1 MNQIDVQVPEVGD
14 VVKGI
19 VTKVEDKHVDVE
31 IVNVK
36 QSGII
41 PISELSSLHVE
52 KASDVVKVDDELD
65 LKVTKVEDDAL
76 ILSKRA
82 VDADRAWEDLEKK
95 FDTKEVFEAEVK
107 DVVKGGLVVDIGVRG
122 FIPASLVEAH
132 FVEDF
137 TDYKGKTLS
146 LIVVELDRDKNRVI
160 LSHRAVVEKEQT
172 AKKHD
177 FLQTLEVGSVLE
189 GKVQRLTDFGA
200 FVDIGG
206 IDGLV
211 HISQLSHSHVEKPSD
226 VVEEGQDVKVKV
238 LSVDRDNE
246 RISLS
251 IKETLPG
258 PWSQIGEKVKQ
269 GDVLEGKVQRLT
281 DFGAFVDIGGI
292 DGLVHISQLS
302 HSHVEKPSDVVEEG
316 QDVKVK
322 VLSVDRDNERISLS
336 IKETLPGPWSQIGEK
351 VKQGDVLEGK
361 VQRLV
366 SFGAFVEIL
375 PGVEGLVHISQISNK
390 HIGTPHEVLEEGQ
403 TVKVKVL
410 DVNESEERIS
420 LSMRELE
427 EAPKADQEDFRQYQ
441 AKEEPSTGFQ
451 LGDLIGDKLNKLK

>member
-1 MNQIDVQVPEVGD
+1 MTEEMNQIDVQVPEVGD

-269 GDVLEGKVQRLT
+269 GDVLEGKVQRL
-281 DFGAFVDIGGI
+281 
-292 DGLVHISQLS
+292 
-302 HSHVEKPSDVVEEG
+302 
-316 QDVKVK
+316 
-322 VLSVDRDNERISLS
+322 
-336 IKETLPGPWSQIGEK
+336 
-351 VKQGDVLEGK
+351 
-361 VQRLV
+361 V

-420 LSMRELE
+420 VSMRERE
-427 EAPKADQEDFRQYQ
+427 EAPKADEEDCRQYQ
-441 AKEEPSTGFQ
+441 AKEERSTGFQ

>member
-1 MNQIDVQVPEVGD
+1 MTEEMNQIDVQVPEVGD

-31 IVNVK
+31 IINVK

-95 FDTKEVFEAEVK
+95 FETKEVFEAEVK

-146 LIVVELDRDKNRVI
+146 LLVVELDRDKNRVI
-160 LSHRAVVEKEQT
+160 LSHRAVVESEQ
-172 AKKHD
+172 ANKKQD
-177 FLQTLEVGSVLE
+177 LLQSLEIGSVLD

-226 VVEEGQDVKVKV
+226 VVEEGQEVKVKV

-258 PWSQIGEKVKQ
+258 PWSQVGEKVK
-269 GDVLEGKVQRLT
+269 
-281 DFGAFVDIGGI
+281 
-292 DGLVHISQLS
+292 
-302 HSHVEKPSDVVEEG
+302 P
-316 QDVKVK
+316 
-322 VLSVDRDNERISLS
+322 
-336 IKETLPGPWSQIGEK
+336 
-351 VKQGDVLEGK
+351 GDVLEGK

-410 DVNESEERIS
+410 DVNENEERIS

-427 EAPKADQEDFRQYQ
+427 ETPKADQEDYRQYQ
-441 AKEEPSTGFQ
+441 AKEETSTGFQ

>member
-1 MNQIDVQVPEVGD
+1 MTEEMNQIDVQVPEVGD

-95 FDTKEVFEAEVK
+95 FETKEVFEAEVK

-146 LIVVELDRDKNRVI
+146 LLVVELDRDKNRVI
-160 LSHRAVVEKEQT
+160 LSHRAVVESEQ
-172 AKKHD
+172 ANKKQEL
-177 FLQTLEVGSVLE
+177 LQSLEVGSVLD

-226 VVEEGQDVKVKV
+226 VVEEGQEVKVKV

-251 IKETLPG
+251 IKDTLPG
-258 PWSQIGEKVKQ
+258 PWSQIGEKVKP
-269 GDVLEGKVQRLT
+269 GDVLEGT
-281 DFGAFVDIGGI
+281 
-292 DGLVHISQLS
+292 
-302 HSHVEKPSDVVEEG
+302 
-316 QDVKVK
+316 
-322 VLSVDRDNERISLS
+322 
-336 IKETLPGPWSQIGEK
+336 
-351 VKQGDVLEGK
+351 

-410 DVNESEERIS
+410 DVNENEERIS

-427 EAPKADQEDFRQYQ
+427 ETPKADQEDYRQYQ
-441 AKEEPSTGFQ
+441 AKEETSTGFQ

>member
-1 MNQIDVQVPEVGD
+1 MTEEMNQIDVQVPEVGD

-31 IVNVK
+31 IINVK

-95 FDTKEVFEAEVK
+95 FETKEVFEAEVK

-146 LIVVELDRDKNRVI
+146 LLVVELDRDKNRVI
-160 LSHRAVVEKEQT
+160 LSHRAVVESEQ
-172 AKKHD
+172 ANKKQD
-177 FLQTLEVGSVLE
+177 LLQSLEVGSVLE

-226 VVEEGQDVKVKV
+226 VVEEGQEVKVKV

-258 PWSQIGEKVKQ
+258 PWSQVGEKVK
-269 GDVLEGKVQRLT
+269 
-281 DFGAFVDIGGI
+281 
-292 DGLVHISQLS
+292 
-302 HSHVEKPSDVVEEG
+302 P
-316 QDVKVK
+316 
-322 VLSVDRDNERISLS
+322 
-336 IKETLPGPWSQIGEK
+336 
-351 VKQGDVLEGK
+351 GDVLEGK

-410 DVNESEERIS
+410 DVNENEERIS

-427 EAPKADQEDFRQYQ
+427 ETPKADQEDYRQYQ
-441 AKEEPSTGFQ
+441 AKEETSTGFQ

>member
-1 MNQIDVQVPEVGD
+1 MTEEMNQIDVQVPEVGD

-31 IVNVK
+31 IINVK

-95 FDTKEVFEAEVK
+95 FETKEVFEAEVK

-146 LIVVELDRDKNRVI
+146 LLVVELDRDKNRVI
-160 LSHRAVVEKEQT
+160 LSHRAVVESEQ
-172 AKKHD
+172 ANKKQD
-177 FLQTLEVGSVLE
+177 LLQSLEVGSVLD

-226 VVEEGQDVKVKV
+226 VVEEGQEVKVKV

-258 PWSQIGEKVKQ
+258 PWSQVGEKVK
-269 GDVLEGKVQRLT
+269 
-281 DFGAFVDIGGI
+281 
-292 DGLVHISQLS
+292 
-302 HSHVEKPSDVVEEG
+302 P
-316 QDVKVK
+316 
-322 VLSVDRDNERISLS
+322 
-336 IKETLPGPWSQIGEK
+336 
-351 VKQGDVLEGK
+351 GDVLEGK

-410 DVNESEERIS
+410 DVNENEERIS

-427 EAPKADQEDFRQYQ
+427 ETPKADQEDYRQYQ
-441 AKEEPSTGFQ
+441 AKEEKSTGFQ